1 MSDQNEKLTEHFA
14 EIGNWRD
21 ELLALRALLNDSPL
35 TEEFKW
41 SAPVYTWE
49 GHNVCIIWGFRDRC
63 TLGFFK
69 GVLLSD
75 PKDILT
81 APGPNSRASRTVDF
95 TDTASISRLAPVLR
109 AYIDEAI
116 GIEIAGLRLSFPKD
130 DLAYPA
136 ELNERLEEDPE
147 LQAAFEALTPG
158 RRRGWLL
165 HFSSAKLPLTRA
177 TRVDR
182 AIPRILEGKGMH
194 DR

>member
-1 MSDQNEKLTEHFA
+1 MSDKTAELTEHFA
-14 EIGNWRD
+14 EVQNWRD
-21 ELLALRALLNDSPL
+21 ELMALRALLRDTAL
-35 TEEFKW
+35 TEDFKW
-41 SAPVYTWE
+41 RAPVYTHE
-49 GHNVCIIWGFRDRC
+49 GHNVCILWGFQDRC

-75 PKDILT
+75 PKGILNP
-81 APGPNSRASRTVDF
+81 PGPNSRASRTVDF
-95 TDTASISRLAPVLR
+95 TDTARIAELAPVLR

-116 GIEIAGLRLSFPKD
+116 AIENAGLKVSFPKD
-130 DLAYPA
+130 DLSYPA
-136 ELNERLEEDPE
+136 ELIERLEDDPE

-165 HFSSAKLPLTRA
+165 HFSTAKLPLTRA

-182 AIPRILEGKGMH
+182 AIPKILAGKGMQ